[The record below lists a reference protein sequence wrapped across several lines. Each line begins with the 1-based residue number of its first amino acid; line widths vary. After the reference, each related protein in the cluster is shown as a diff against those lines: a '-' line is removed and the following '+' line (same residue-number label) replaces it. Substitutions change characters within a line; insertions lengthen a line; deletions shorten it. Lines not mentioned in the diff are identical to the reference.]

1 MHKQF
6 TLALLGISIA
16 TPLIQIAP
24 VRAVPQIATNPIVS
38 KDFAIDRIVRIETRS
53 GQGSGTIV
61 KHVGNTYTILT
72 AAHVV
77 NNLYNSPVAITTP
90 DRQEYSI
97 APSDVKIAPNSLDL
111 ATLTFQSDR
120 TYTVAEL
127 GNSSTIARGERI
139 FAAGFQAKSLRFY
152 PGTVVA
158 ISHHD
163 RDRGYGLA
171 IGNAEIL
178 PGMSGG
184 GLFNEAGNLIGING
198 KSVGTIDPN
207 IDRSDNRD
215 RVKPVSGLAIPID
228 TFTQIASKLN
238 VEIDSRSVS
247 PRETLRERVGEAFA
261 STKASASAERLRQR
275 QTPVTESS
283 QPTADDF
290 FITAQEKSQK
300 GDYQNAI
307 ADYNRALVLN
317 PQFEEIYFRRG
328 IARSLTKDWQGAEA
342 DYTRAIEIKP
352 QHAEAYLHRGSTRN
366 LLANWQGA
374 KSDFDV
380 AITLEP
386 NLASAYVGR
395 GVALCELKNC
405 QSGLKDYDRAI
416 SIDPNDADAFTRRAF
431 AYHQLGN
438 NRSAVANYVAAA
450 ELYQKQ
456 GKDSK
461 YLETVQKIKQLVRL

>member
-1 MHKQF
+1 MHQQF

-16 TPLIQIAP
+16 TPLIPIVP
-24 VRAVPQIATNPIVS
+24 VLASPQIATNPIVS
-38 KDFAIDRIVRIETRS
+38 KDFAIDRVVQIETRS
-53 GQGSGTIV
+53 GQGSGVII
-61 KHVGNTYTILT
+61 KRIGNTYTILT

-77 NNLYNSPVAITTP
+77 NNLYNLPVAVTTP
-90 DRQEYSI
+90 DRQQYTI
-97 APSDVKIAPNSLDL
+97 APSEVKIAPNSLDL

-120 TYTVAEL
+120 NYTVAEL
-127 GNSSTIARGERI
+127 GNSSNIARGERI
-139 FAAGFQAKSLRFY
+139 FAAGFQVKSLRFY

-158 ISHHD
+158 IGRQD
-163 RDRGYGLA
+163 CDRGYGLA

-207 IDRSDNRD
+207 IDRSGNRE

-228 TFTQIASKLN
+228 TFTQIASQLN
-238 VEIDSRSVS
+238 VEI
-247 PRETLRERVGEAFA
+247 ER
-261 STKASASAERLRQR
+261 QN
-275 QTPVTESS
+275 PVPKSS

-290 FITAQEKSQK
+290 FIAAQEKSQK

-317 PQFEEIYFRRG
+317 PQFDEIYFRRG

-342 DYTRAIEIKP
+342 DYTRAIEVKP
-352 QHAEAYLHRGSTRN
+352 QHAEAYLHRGNSRN

-374 KSDFDV
+374 KSDFDL

-386 NLASAYVGR
+386 NISSAYVGR
-395 GVALCELKNC
+395 GVAWCELKNC
-405 QSGLKDYDRAI
+405 QSALKDYDRAI
-416 SIDPNDADAFTRRAF
+416 ALTPDEAETYTRRAF
-431 AYHQLGN
+431 AYHQLGD
-438 NRSAVANYVAAA
+438 NRSAVASYVTAA

-456 GKDSK
+456 GKDSQ
-461 YLETVQKIKQLVRL
+461 YLETVQKIKQLVKG

>member
-16 TPLIQIAP
+16 TPSIHAVP
-24 VRAVPQIATNPIVS
+24 VLAVPQIATNPIVS
-38 KDFAIDRIVRIETRS
+38 KDFAIDRVVRIETRS
-53 GQGSGTIV
+53 GQGSGVII

-77 NNLYNSPVAITTP
+77 NNLYNLPVAITTA
-90 DRQEYSI
+90 DRQQYSI
-97 APSDVKIAPNSLDL
+97 APSEVKIAPNSLDL

-120 TYTVAEL
+120 NYTVAEL

-139 FAAGFQAKSLRFY
+139 FAAGFQVKSLRFY

-158 ISHHD
+158 ISHQD
-163 RDRGYGLA
+163 RDLGYGLA

-207 IDRSDNRD
+207 IDRSGNRE
-215 RVKPVSGLAIPID
+215 RIKPVSGLAIPID

-238 VEIDSRSVS
+238 VEID
-247 PRETLRERVGEAFA
+247 L
-261 STKASASAERLRQR
+261 
-275 QTPVTESS
+275 QTPITRSS
-283 QPTADDF
+283 QPTTADDF

-307 ADYNRALVLN
+307 ADYNRALALN

-342 DYTRAIEIKP
+342 DYTRAIEFNP
-352 QHAEAYLHRGSTRN
+352 QHAEAYLHRGGTRN

-380 AITLEP
+380 AIALEP
-386 NLASAYVGR
+386 KLTSAYVGR
-395 GVALCELKNC
+395 GLALCELKDC

-461 YLETVQKIKQLVRL
+461 YLETVQKIKQLVK

>member
-1 MHKQF
+1 MHQQF
-6 TLALLGISIA
+6 TLALLGISIT

-24 VRAVPQIATNPIVS
+24 VRAVPKIAANPIVS
-38 KDFAIDRIVRIETRS
+38 KDFAIDRVVQIETRS
-53 GQGSGTIV
+53 GQGSGVII

-77 NNLYNSPVAITTP
+77 NNLYNLPVAVTTP
-90 DRQEYSI
+90 DRQQYSI
-97 APSDVKIAPNSLDL
+97 APSEVKIAPNSLDL

-120 TYTVAEL
+120 KYTVAEL
-127 GNSSTIARGERI
+127 GNSRNITRGERI
-139 FAAGFQAKSLRFY
+139 FAAGFQVKSLRFY

-158 ISHHD
+158 IGHQD
-163 RDRGYGLA
+163 CDRGYGLA

-207 IDRSDNRD
+207 IDRSGNRE

-228 TFTQIASKLN
+228 TFTQIASQLN
-238 VEIDSRSVS
+238 VEID
-247 PRETLRERVGEAFA
+247 
-261 STKASASAERLRQR
+261 RQN
-275 QTPVTESS
+275 PVPKSS

-290 FITAQEKSQK
+290 FIAAQEKSQK

-307 ADYNRALVLN
+307 ADYNRALALN
-317 PQFEEIYFRRG
+317 PQFDEIYFRRG

-342 DYTRAIEIKP
+342 DYTRAIEVKP

-374 KSDFDV
+374 KSDFDLV
-380 AITLEP
+380 VTLEP
-386 NLASAYVGR
+386 NLSSAYVGR

-416 SIDPNDADAFTRRAF
+416 ALNPNDADTYTRIAF

-438 NRSAVANYVAAA
+438 NRSAIASYVTAA

-456 GKDSK
+456 GKDSQ
-461 YLETVQKIKQLVRL
+461 YLETVKKIKQLVKG

>member
-16 TPLIQIAP
+16 TPLIQAAP
-24 VRAVPQIATNPIVS
+24 VRAVPQIASNPIVS
-38 KDFAIDRIVRIETRS
+38 KDFAIDRVVQIETRS
-53 GQGSGTIV
+53 GQGSGVII
-61 KHVGNTYTILT
+61 KHVGNTYTVLT

-77 NNLYNSPVAITTP
+77 SNLYNSPVAITTP
-90 DRQEYSI
+90 DRQQYSI
-97 APSDVKIAPNSLDL
+97 SPSEVKIAPNSLDL

-120 TYTVAEL
+120 VYTVAEL
-127 GNSSTIARGERI
+127 GNSSTITRGERI
-139 FAAGFQAKSLRFY
+139 FAAGFQVKSLRFY

-207 IDRSDNRD
+207 IDRSGNRD

-238 VEIDSRSVS
+238 VEIDARSDEQLS
-247 PRETLRERVGEAFA
+247 
-261 STKASASAERLRQR
+261 QR
-275 QTPVTESS
+275 QTPATGSS
-283 QPTADDF
+283 QPTTADDF

-307 ADYNRALVLN
+307 ADYNRALALN
-317 PQFEEIYFRRG
+317 PQFGEIYFRRG

-342 DYTRAIEIKP
+342 DYTRAIELKP
-352 QHAEAYLHRGSTRN
+352 QHAEAYLHRGGARN

-380 AITLEP
+380 TIALEP
-386 NLASAYVGR
+386 KLASAYVGR

-416 SIDPNDADAFTRRAF
+416 SIDPNDADAYTRRAF

-438 NRSAVANYVAAA
+438 NQSAVANYVVAA

-461 YLETVQKIKQLVRL
+461 YLETVQKIKQLVKG

>member
-16 TPLIQIAP
+16 TPLIPIVP
-24 VRAVPQIATNPIVS
+24 VLAVPQIATNPIVS
-38 KDFAIDRIVRIETRS
+38 RDFAIDRVVQIETRS
-53 GQGSGTIV
+53 GQGSGVII

-77 NNLYNSPVAITTP
+77 NNLYNLPVAITTP
-90 DRQEYSI
+90 DRQQYSI
-97 APSDVKIAPNSLDL
+97 APSEVKIAPNSLDL

-120 TYTVAEL
+120 NYTVAEL
-127 GNSSTIARGERI
+127 GNSSNITRGERI
-139 FAAGFQAKSLRFY
+139 FAAGFQVKSLRFY

-207 IDRSDNRD
+207 IDRSGNRE

-238 VEIDSRSVS
+238 VEIDSRS
-247 PRETLRERVGEAFA
+247 
-261 STKASASAERLRQR
+261 ERLRQR
-275 QTPVTESS
+275 QTPATGSS
-283 QPTADDF
+283 QPTTADDF

-307 ADYNRALVLN
+307 ADYNRALALN
-317 PQFEEIYFRRG
+317 PQFNEIYFRRG
-328 IARSLTKDWQGAEA
+328 IARSLIKDWQGAEA
-342 DYTRAIEIKP
+342 DYTRAIEVKLK
-352 QHAEAYLHRGSTRN
+352 HAEAYLHRGNIRN

-374 KSDFDV
+374 KSDFDL

-386 NLASAYVGR
+386 NVSSAYVGR

-405 QSGLKDYDRAI
+405 QSALKDYDRAI
-416 SIDPNDADAFTRRAF
+416 AFNPNDADPYTRRAF
-431 AYHQLGN
+431 AYHQLGD
-438 NRSAVANYVAAA
+438 NRSAIASYITAA

-456 GKDSK
+456 GRDSK
-461 YLETVQKIKQLVRL
+461 YLETVQKIKQLTRS

>member
-24 VRAVPQIATNPIVS
+24 GFALPQIATNPIVS
-38 KDFAIDRIVRIETRS
+38 KDFAIDRVVKIETRS
-53 GQGSGTIV
+53 GQGSGVII

-77 NNLYNSPVAITTP
+77 NNLYNLPVAITTP
-90 DRQEYSI
+90 DRQQYSI
-97 APSDVKIAPNSLDL
+97 APSEVKIAPNSLDL

-120 TYTVAEL
+120 NYTVAEL
-127 GNSSTIARGERI
+127 GNSSNITRGERI
-139 FAAGFQAKSLRFY
+139 FAAGFQVKSLRFY

-207 IDRSDNRD
+207 IDRSGNRD

-238 VEIDSRSVS
+238 VEIDSRS
-247 PRETLRERVGEAFA
+247 
-261 STKASASAERLRQR
+261 ERLRQR
-275 QTPVTESS
+275 QTPATGSS
-283 QPTADDF
+283 QPTTADDF

-307 ADYNRALVLN
+307 ADYNRALSLN

-328 IARSLTKDWQGAEA
+328 IARSLTKDSQGAEA
-342 DYTRAIEIKP
+342 DYTRAIALNP

-380 AITLEP
+380 AIALEP

-395 GVALCELKNC
+395 GVALCELKDR

-416 SIDPNDADAFTRRAF
+416 SIDPNNADAFTHRAF

-461 YLETVQKIKQLVRL
+461 YMETVQKIKQLVKG